1 MYDRDLCHE
10 RVNFL
15 NHFNFFLAVSRT
27 LKFGPRRLAFQIFSL
42 TDLLSSCLAQVLSQI
57 SDSIISNYIAYITKN
72 QGISINV
79 TRPVHIYIGVQGLFY
94 SGHGCVFLGHIFS
107 KKGICMLTSP
117 KQMLFA
123 TISNENIFSKTQG
136 TKLGAIIAP
145 SKVLISPGVGVSL
158 LDFK

>member
-1 MYDRDLCHE
+1 
-10 RVNFL
+10 
-15 NHFNFFLAVSRT
+15 
-27 LKFGPRRLAFQIFSL
+27 
-42 TDLLSSCLAQVLSQI
+42 
-57 SDSIISNYIAYITKN
+57 
-72 QGISINV
+72 
-79 TRPVHIYIGVQGLFY
+79 
-94 SGHGCVFLGHIFS
+94 
-107 KKGICMLTSP
+107 MLTSP